1 MTRTVLV
8 PPPNNSAEFNTGDSA
23 ERGVHPKEL
32 VDAVNTMTAELYASA
47 RMGTA
52 PNSIFYIGDSRNA
65 AQYLDP
71 AQRNKSN
78 AGWMNWMSAFLKAQG
93 KPLFTLGNAAVS
105 GTRTDQYN
113 VAAALASSAQIIGLT
128 GFVNDIAQS
137 YPTAGTAGATAVAN
151 LKSHIKRI
159 NANGQV
165 VFYKRERGANGFTTA
180 QQVQL
185 NDANL
190 AMDEFIA
197 FGDDSV
203 PGLPGPPIV
212 ISFDASQVE
221 LTTSSNGTIALT
233 NTVDGTHDN
242 VAGAIAI
249 GTLAANVLSPYLRQM
264 PGYRLRSLNEK
275 ATQGLRQLI
284 QTSGF
289 TGSAAATGTGNT
301 GNLPTNCQSLSCTG
315 GVTAAYTIQATSAD
329 ANGDTWGNE
338 LEVVATASAAGTCK
352 FTIALA
358 FGQITA
364 GDIIRGGI
372 ELDISGA
379 SALQGATCDLEW
391 FPTTGGTQPTYD
403 MFESTIGLDPG
414 GYTGLCLEPPPMPI
428 GAFTGTPFTNIG
440 FRMTFNGA
448 GGATA
453 VIRKPWAFRAT
464 R

>member
-1 MTRTVLV
+1 MTRAVII
-8 PPPNNSAEFNTGDSA
+8 PPPNNWSEFNTGDST

-32 VDAVNTMTAELYASA
+32 VDAINTMTSELYANGA
-47 RMGTA
+47 MGTA
-52 PNSIFYIGDSRNA
+52 ANSIFYIGDSRNA
-65 AQYLDP
+65 AQYLDL

-93 KPLFTLGNAAVS
+93 KPLFTIGNAAVS
-105 GTRTDQYN
+105 GTRTAQYN
-113 VAAALASSAQIIGLT
+113 VAAALASNAQIICLT
-128 GFVNDIAQS
+128 GFVNDIAQN
-137 YPTAGTAGATAVAN
+137 YPTAGTSGATAVAN
-151 LKSHIKRI
+151 LKAYIKQI
-159 NANGQV
+159 NASGKV
-165 VFYKRERGANGFTTA
+165 VFYKRERGANSFTTA

-197 FGDDSV
+197 FGDDSIA
-203 PGLPGPPIV
+203 GLPGPPIV

-249 GTLAANVLSPYLRQM
+249 GTLAASVISPYLRQM

-289 TGSAAATGTGNT
+289 PGSVAVTGTGNT
-301 GNLPTNCQSLSCTG
+301 GNIPTNCTSWSCTG
-315 GVTAAYTIQATSAD
+315 GVTAAYSIQATSAD
-329 ANGDTWGNE
+329 ANGDSWGNE
-338 LEVVATASAAGTCK
+338 IKVIATAASAGTCR

-358 FGQITA
+358 QGLITA

-379 SALQGATCDLEW
+379 SALQGATCNLEW

-414 GYTGLCLEPPPMPI
+414 EYSGLCLEPPPMAI
-428 GAFTGTPFTNIG
+428 GAFTGVPFTNIG